1 MRLVSVAVPVPMLGR
16 SRTRCPTD
24 VAVPPVGARVLVP
37 LGTRMMTGC
46 VLGTA
51 NGAGGEDSA
60 RSTQIKEVV
69 DVLDDRPFL
78 PDDVVALAVWVADY
92 YACGVGEAVAAAMPP
107 RAWIESER
115 HAHIT
120 EAGRVRISG
129 ERGLRRTVLEKL
141 AGRRAGPRVVD

>member
-1 MRLVSVAVPVPMLGR
+1 MVRSACGAVQVNSRVELTMRLVSVAVPVPMLEPL
-16 SRTRCPTD
+16 TYALPED

-92 YACGVGEAVAAAMPP
+92 YAMRRGRSGRRRDASSRLDRERTP
-107 RAWIESER
+107 RA
-115 HAHIT
+115 HY
-120 EAGRVRISG
+120 
-129 ERGLRRTVLEKL
+129 
-141 AGRRAGPRVVD
+141 